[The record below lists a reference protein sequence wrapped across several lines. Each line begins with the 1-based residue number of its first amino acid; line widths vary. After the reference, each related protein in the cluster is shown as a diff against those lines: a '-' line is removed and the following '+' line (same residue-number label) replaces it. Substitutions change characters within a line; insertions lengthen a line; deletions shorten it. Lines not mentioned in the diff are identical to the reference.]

1 VSSILE
7 EERKRASLSNA
18 EQRAYDFQKEQEIKQ
33 QELEQ
38 EQARLEKLRRIY
50 EVFQNYQFTSV
61 EQLQALKNEKRL
73 EELSIEEQELIQK
86 LANERI
92 QLLQQ
97 RDEKIQLER
106 EVAQASIKLQNDV
119 YKVAS
124 QNLSALDSKY
134 SDLIRKIQQA
144 ISAQNQLNTVKA
156 SQRYQ

>member
-7 EERKRASLSNA
+7 EEKKRVSLSNA

-33 QELEQ
+33 QDFEQ
-38 EQARLEKLRRIY
+38 EQAKLEKLRRIY

-119 YKVAS
+119 YKLAS